1 MRSRKYADHPTIGYR
16 PNAAFLTIIECQKK
30 NVKGYVVVVNAEK
43 GMFPEYLRVAPC
55 KKKGPKKGYSGA
67 EKNLVRDFLKTRYHF
82 SKSRYRNFGS
92 RQHHLKNGCAPFTDR
107 HL

>member
-1 MRSRKYADHPTIGYR
+1 MRSRKYAAHPTIGYR

-55 KKKGPKKGYSGA
+55 KKKALKRAIAARKKISY
-67 EKNLVRDFLKTRYHF
+67 EIF
-82 SKSRYRNFGS
+82 
-92 RQHHLKNGCAPFTDR
+92 
-107 HL
+107 